1 MPKNWVAL
9 FGTALGLV
17 SARGESEGGFPVPDE
32 HPSELRVVAG
42 ERHGDDA
49 GRSVRGRRAAVPV
62 PAAPQAHPLQ
72 LGPQHQHG
80 RQRARHPAIPR
91 SAQLPQGQGARLSVQ
106 LRFLQLR
113 IHDLCV
119 LYLQILHKTVHFEIG
134 ASLTVCSHS
143 LTICVSHSRMNG
155 HIPTEGNNGVNQAN
169 HLTVNILI
177 FLLFTEAVSCNKVT

>member
-80 RQRARHPAIPR
+80 HVGP
-91 SAQLPQGQGARLSVQ
+91 SV
-106 LRFLQLR
+106 
-113 IHDLCV
+113 I
-119 LYLQILHKTVHFEIG
+119 
-134 ASLTVCSHS
+134 ASEEV
-143 LTICVSHSRMNG
+143 VSSK
-155 HIPTEGNNGVNQAN
+155 EDGV
-169 HLTVNILI
+169 
-177 FLLFTEAVSCNKVT
+177 AVVG